1 MKKIMTFAIGMLIAS
16 VAVAKDIKTVVLTT
30 NPQMHCEKCEN
41 KIKEN
46 LRYVK
51 GIKTIKTDVK
61 SQSVTVTY
69 DADKT
74 NVEALRASLKKVG
87 YTATEKKANE
97 KKAEKKAVDGTTGAT
112 GQK

>member
-51 GIKTIKTDVK
+51 GIKTIKTNVEK
-61 SQSVTVTY
+61 QTVTITY

-74 NVEALRASLKKVG
+74 SVSKFQASLKKAG
-87 YTATEKKANE
+87 YTATEKA
-97 KKAEKKAVDGTTGAT
+97 AGKKAVDGTTAAT
-112 GQK
+112 AQ